1 MGKNKKKIGVV
12 YSTNPDYQYN
22 YDEPKNESAP
32 SNDQQNLRVM
42 IDRKARKGKAVTL
55 ITGYQG
61 STNDIENLGKW
72 LKKKCGVGGA
82 VKNREILIQGDH
94 KKKVIDMLIKEGYT
108 NTKGVGGG

>member
-12 YSTNPDYQYN
+12 YSTNPDYEYN
-22 YDEPKNESAP
+22 FDEPKNESAP
-32 SNDQQNLRVM
+32 ANKQQNLRVM

-55 ITGYQG
+55 ISGYQG

-72 LKKKCGVGGA
+72 LKKKCGVGGS

-94 KKKVIDMLIKEGYT
+94 KKKVIDMLIKEGYV